1 MGHPSSLA
9 GRKPKRSALGTS
21 EIEVTSLKLMIRPQ
35 PGAAGS
41 THQGGATLPIKG
53 LLTGACL
60 THYQRLRQA
69 AATRDATFREKVEG
83 PILVIEDG
91 AFKVVALAS
100 YTANTPVALRPP
112 ATRIDDRQQSGRRR
126 ITARDR
132 ARIVELYEQGKS
144 ARYVASDVGVSKAT
158 VLTTLKRAGV
168 EMRPVGAHY

>member
-1 MGHPSSLA
+1 MPSQE
-9 GRKPKRSALGTS
+9 P
-21 EIEVTSLKLMIRPQ
+21 
-35 PGAAGS
+35 
-41 THQGGATLPIKG
+41 
-53 LLTGACL
+53 
-60 THYQRLRQA
+60 
-69 AATRDATFREKVEG
+69 F
-83 PILVIEDG
+83 
-91 AFKVVALAS
+91 FVALAS

-112 ATRIDDRQQSGRRR
+112 AARIDDRQQSGRRR